1 MSRFLSLSIYS
12 VLVANLFGQYQYN
25 HSELDWRTF
34 ETDHFQIHFYDGTE
48 STAREGAYVAEEI
61 YPHVTGLYDYEPPT
75 KTDLIFTDVDDFS
88 NGAAYYYDN
97 KIVIWASPLEFELR
111 GSHRW
116 LQNVIT
122 HEFTHIISLQKAMK
136 AGLKFPGA
144 YFQWMGYE
152 DEKRKDVL
160 YGFPQ
165 SIVSYP
171 LPGTVV
177 PPWLAE
183 GSAQYMYEGADWDHW
198 DTHRDMILRDKTL
211 NKQLLSFTEMNTFGK
226 KGIGNESTYNSGFAL
241 CRYIAGKYGSESLKN
256 IMIELSNP
264 LEFSINGAIEK
275 AIGISG
281 SDLYTDFK
289 KMLEARYGF
298 LTENVQK
305 NKVTGHIIEDGGSA
319 NLHPKWSPDGKR
331 IAYISNRE
339 NDYFGQTDLFIYNTE
354 TQKSKKIKSSVLSAP
369 CWHPTKNIIYYTKK
383 PSIPNKNGS
392 RYFDIYMFDFDK
404 KKETRITKNQRA
416 YNPVYIE
423 KDSSIAFLSTHDGGQ
438 NIFRLNLK
446 KNTIQKLTSYD
457 DKSILS
463 SLNYDEMN
471 ERLIFNRTQHHY
483 RNTYYLSLSDSS
495 AGEILSDPLW
505 DERDAVNN
513 HNKLIYSDD
522 RSGIFNLFMIDDVT
536 SEQSYI
542 TNVTGGA
549 FMADVN
555 NHGNITYSLYD
566 NGVYKIA
573 VIDTINTIKEEIVGY
588 SPMYFLKNENL
599 SEVMNGKN
607 TTASKTYSDDF
618 TTMFI
623 LPRVMVDYETIKPGF
638 YFYSSEVLDRLNV
651 FGGASVNKL
660 MDVDLFFIFEFKRFY
675 PTLFAE
681 VFYLTRN
688 IQQNNFYSS
697 YELDDNLKFR
707 LTQFNAGMRFPL
719 FGITQIELIST
730 WQVYRAFVKES
741 IPLEHLTAGVAYD
754 YYRGWINGFKWDLNN
769 VKKLSDSNI
778 NPSRG
783 YKVHLSVMKENND
796 FITGLN
802 LSKAG
807 TLTEEFG
814 ENNTWRINFNGTY
827 HVTIPHTNR
836 WTLSFG
842 TQLGWL
848 SNNDVDPFFNFFGGG
863 MIGLKGYPFY
873 SIEGTRQLI
882 NELTFRLPLF
892 TQKHIQ
898 LGWFILQNNV
908 LGLVVQNGNSWNGK
922 FNTSELKNS
931 IGIQWRFNGF
941 SFYNFPTAIELE
953 MHRGLDIFKKTV
965 LEETEDEKT
974 FSYGNE
980 NRFYFRLLFGF

>member
-1 MSRFLSLSIYS
+1 MTRFYYMSVYL
-12 VLVANLFGQYQYN
+12 VLISNLFGQFQYN
-25 HSELDWRTF
+25 HPELDWRTF
-34 ETDHFQIHFYDGTE
+34 ETDHFQIHFYKGTE
-48 STAREGAYVAEEI
+48 GTAREGAFIAEQI
-61 YPHVTGLYDYEPPT
+61 YPHVTGLYDYEPST

-97 KIVIWASPLEFELR
+97 KIIIWASPLEFELR

-122 HEFTHIISLQKAMK
+122 HEFTHIVSLQKAMK
-136 AGLKFPGA
+136 ASIKFPGA

-152 DEKRKDVL
+152 DEKREDVL
-160 YGFPQ
+160 YGFPN

-171 LPGTVV
+171 LPGTTV

-183 GSAQYMYEGADWDHW
+183 GSAQYMYEGADWDNW
-198 DTHRDMILRDKTL
+198 DTHRDMILRDRTL
-211 NKQLLSFTEMNTFGK
+211 NNQLLSFTEMNTFGK

-241 CRYIAGKYGSESLKN
+241 CRYIAGKYGSESLKK
-256 IMIELSNP
+256 IMVELSNP
-264 LEFSINGAIEK
+264 FEFSINDAIK
-275 AIGISG
+275 RAIGISG
-281 SDLYTDFK
+281 NDLYGDFK
-289 KMLEARYGF
+289 KMLETRYNL
-298 LTENVQK
+298 LTENIQK
-305 NKVTGHIIEDGGSA
+305 NKISGHIIEDGGSS

-339 NDYFGQTDLFIYNTE
+339 NDYFGQTDLFIYNTD
-354 TQKSKKIKSSVLSAP
+354 TKKSEKVENGVISAP
-369 CWHPTKNIIYYTKK
+369 CWHPTKNLIYYTKK
-383 PSIPNKNGS
+383 PTIPNKYGS
-392 RYFDIYMFDFDK
+392 RYFDIYMYDLDE

-416 YNPVYIE
+416 YNPVFIE
-423 KDSSIAFLSTHDGGQ
+423 KDSSIAFLSTYDGGQ
-438 NIFRLNLK
+438 NIFRLNLE
-446 KNTIQKLTSYD
+446 KNTIQKLTAYK
-457 DKSILS
+457 DKSILN
-463 SLNYDEMN
+463 SLNYDNKN

-483 RNTYYLSLSDSS
+483 RDTYYLSLRDSS
-495 AGEILSDPLW
+495 MGEILSSPLW
-505 DERDAVNN
+505 DERDAVFKNN
-513 HNKLIYSDD
+513 ILIYSED
-522 RSGIFNLFMIDDVT
+522 RSGIFNLFMIDKMNQ
-536 SEQSYI
+536 EQSYI

-549 FMADVN
+549 FMADIN
-555 NHGNITYSLYD
+555 DQGNITYSLFD

-573 VIDTINTIKEEIVGY
+573 VIDSISTIDEQTVGY
-588 SPMYFLKNENL
+588 SPLYFLKNENL
-599 SEVMNGKN
+599 SKVMNSEN
-607 TTASKTYSDDF
+607 TTASKTYTDDF

-623 LPRVMVDYETIKPGF
+623 LPRVMVDYETIKPGL

-651 FGGASVNKL
+651 FGGASVNKVL
-660 MDVDLFFIFEFKRFY
+660 DVDLFFIFEFKRFY

-688 IQQNNFYSS
+688 IQQSNFYSS

-719 FGITQIELIST
+719 FGMTQIELIST
-730 WQVYRAFVKES
+730 WQVYRAFVKET

-754 YYRGWINGFKWDLNN
+754 YYRGWVNGLKWDLNN
-769 VKKLSDSNI
+769 VKRLADSNI

-783 YKVHLSVMKENND
+783 YEVHLSAMYEKND

-807 TLTEEFG
+807 TLTEEFE
-814 ENNTWRINFNGTY
+814 ENNTWRINIDGNY
-827 HVTIPHTNR
+827 HISIPHTNR

-863 MIGLKGYPFY
+863 MIGMKGYPFY
-873 SIEGTRQLI
+873 SIDGTRQLI
-882 NELTFRLPLF
+882 NEMIFRIPLF

-898 LGWFILQNNV
+898 IGWFILQNNIIGFV
-908 LGLVVQNGNSWNGK
+908 YQNGNSWNGK

-931 IGIQWRFNGF
+931 VGIQWRFNGF

-953 MHRGLDIFKKTV
+953 MHQGLNKFDKTIN
-965 LEETEDEKT
+965 DKT
-974 FSYGNE
+974 YSYGNE
-980 NRFYFRLLFGF
+980 NRFYFKLLFGF